1 LEAEDVAL
9 EMPGNWTGKMLRQSH
24 LPTKALK
31 MPINDNDE
39 ILASLNFWS
48 NDLE

>member
-1 LEAEDVAL
+1 LEAEDVTL
-9 EMPGNWTGKMLRQSH
+9 EMPGNWTGKMLRQAH
-24 LPTKALK
+24 LPTKALE
-31 MPINDNDE
+31 MPINDYDE